1 MTCPLAGYRIDEN
14 GARIVAGLVALG
26 TIFGLIFAASAA
38 RWIFP
43 ILALD
48 FATRAFS
55 RPRWSFLGKYAGWL
69 LRSLKISPRLVDAGP
84 KRFAARVGLL
94 FTFTLTVLALLG
106 LSSAVRIVGAV
117 LLLCALLESLAG
129 FCVGC
134 QLWSAWYAVQ
144 ERLGRSGKTE
154 LP

>member
-69 LRSLKISPRLVDAGP
+69 LRSLKISPRPVDARP

-106 LSSAVRIVGAV
+106 LSSAVRI
-117 LLLCALLESLAG
+117 LCALLESLAG

-144 ERLGRSGKTE
+144 ERLGRPGKTE

>member
-14 GARIVAGLVALG
+14 SARIVAGLVALG
-26 TIFGLIFAASAA
+26 TILGLYFAGSAA

-43 ILALD
+43 LLALD
-48 FATRAFS
+48 
-55 RPRWSFLGKYAGWL
+55 
-69 LRSLKISPRLVDAGP
+69 
-84 KRFAARVGLL
+84 FAARVGLI
-94 FTFTLTVLALLG
+94 FTLALTVLAFLG
-106 LSSAVRIVGAV
+106 LSSAVRTVGAI

-144 ERLGRSGKTE
+144 EQVKK
-154 LP
+154 

>member
-14 GARIVAGLVALG
+14 SARIVAGLVALG
-26 TIFGLIFAASAA
+26 TILGLYFAGSAA

-43 ILALD
+43 LLALD
-48 FATRAFS
+48 FATRALS
-55 RPRWSFLGKYAGWL
+55 RPRWSFLGRYAGWL

-84 KRFAARVGLL
+84 KRFAARVGLI
-94 FTFTLTVLALLG
+94 FTLALTVLAFLG
-106 LSSAVRIVGAV
+106 LSSAVRTVGAI

-144 ERLGRSGKTE
+144 EQVKK
-154 LP
+154 

>member
-14 GARIVAGLVALG
+14 GARIVAGLVALA
-26 TIFGLIFAASAA
+26 TIFSLIFATSAA
-38 RWIFP
+38 QWIFP
-43 ILALD
+43 MLALD

-55 RPRWSFLGKYAGWL
+55 RPRWSFLGKYAGWV
-69 LRSLKISPRLVDAGP
+69 LRSLGRSPRLVDAGP
-84 KRFAARVGLL
+84 KRFAARVGLV
-94 FTFTLTVLALLG
+94 FTLALSVLALLG
-106 LSSAVRIVGAV
+106 LSSTVQIVGAV
-117 LLLCALLESLAG
+117 LLACALLESLAG

-134 QLWSAWYAVQ
+134 QLWSAWYALQ